1 MTDEVEF
8 QQIYRKYQ
16 ARLLNFILQ
25 KVETRED
32 AEEILQE
39 TMLSALDSL
48 PLFQGRSSIYTF
60 LAAIAKHEIA
70 DFYRKKK
77 IKTFVLSRVPGLENI
92 VSQALSPE
100 MALEEKEIKEK
111 VIRTLRSLSEGYR
124 QILRLKYV
132 DGLSYEEI
140 GNRLSKSAKAVES
153 KLARARQAFS
163 QAYFSPQSA

>member
-1 MTDEVEF
+1 MNEVKF
-8 QQIYRKYQ
+8 QQIYQQYQ
-16 ARLLNFILQ
+16 KRLLNFILQ
-25 KVETRED
+25 KVETLED

-48 PLFQGRSSIYTF
+48 PLFRGRSSIYTF

-70 DFYRKKK
+70 DFYRRQK
-77 IKTFVLSRVPGLENI
+77 IKTFLFSRVPGLENI

-100 MALEEKEIKEK
+100 MALEEKEIKDK
-111 VIRTLRSLSEGYR
+111 VLYTLKSLSEGYS

-132 DGLSYEEI
+132 DGLSYREI
-140 GNRLSKSAKAVES
+140 GQKLKKTVKAVES

-163 QAYFSPQSA
+163 QAYPSPQSA